1 MHYAVFWQGLALINK
16 INYQPQASRRGSIA
30 FSSPVTLGVDPDG
43 DPSTSCTIEPQDAA
57 DLKRS
62 KARLLKGSN
71 QVAHQAL
78 HDALKNKGNKMTNS
92 EHYPSGR
99 RVVNAKAW
107 YDEFKL
113 RRANDDVKE
122 DSLRTAFKRARN
134 WLQDQDFTREYDD
147 KVWFIDEADRKDI

>member
-30 FSSPVTLGVDPDG
+30 FSSPVTLKAISTG
-43 DPSTSCTIEPQDAA
+43 DSQDAA

-134 WLQDQDFTREYDD
+134 WLQDQDFTRVDMQLLARH
-147 KVWFIDEADRKDI
+147 FR